1 MLRRQPSSQP
11 QSDVPLESIQQG
23 DLKLLLAPSQVA
35 RMMSMSAR
43 QLNRLVDS
51 GGLPVAARTP
61 GGHRRYALSDVLRV
75 MRQDSNGADSGV
87 RR

>member
-11 QSDVPLESIQQG
+11 QLDVPLESIQQG
-23 DLKLLLAPSQVA
+23 DLRLLLAPSQVA
-35 RMMSMSAR
+35 RMMSMSVR